1 MPPCQGCGATLANRH
16 RLYCSN
22 QCQQRHRQ
30 QLLTAQWLATGIGS
44 PRPEPD
50 NYIRKF
56 LSTEQGRQCAICHL
70 DAAWN
75 GRPLSFI
82 LDHIDGNSEN
92 NARPNLRLVC
102 PNCDSQL
109 PTYKSRNR
117 GNGRHWRTQRRAEG
131 KSF

>member
-1 MPPCQGCGATLANRH
+1 MLTERQQR
-16 RLYCSN
+16 YCSN

-30 QLLTAQWLATGIGS
+30 QLLTAVWLATGVGN
-44 PRPEPD
+44 PRAEPD
-50 NYIRKF
+50 NYIRRF
-56 LSTEQGRQCAICHL
+56 LFTEQDQRCAMCRM
-70 DAAWN
+70 AATWN
-75 GRPLSFI
+75 GRPLVFI

-117 GNGRHWRTQRRAEG
+117 GNGRHWRMKRRSEG